1 MLVLASS
8 SPYRKALLEKIKL
21 EFSVCVADIDES
33 VLAGESAVALVERLS
48 LQKAQAVL
56 EQRKREGH
64 TEDVIIASDQVCEC
78 DGVILTKPHTR
89 ENAIKQLQSMSGKA
103 VHFYTGICVLGQ
115 DTVVQHD
122 VFTVE
127 LRTLTLA
134 QIERYIELDHP
145 LNCAGSFKSEGL
157 GISLFTKMSGDDPN
171 ALVGLPLIKLVD
183 MLEHEGISVL

>member
-21 EFSVCVADIDES
+21 EFSVCVPDIDES
-33 VLAGESAVALVERLS
+33 VLAGESIVSLVERLS
-48 LQKAQAVL
+48 LQKARTVAD
-56 EQRKREGH
+56 ERKAKGY
-64 TEDVIIASDQVCEC
+64 TKDVIIASDQVCEC
-78 DGVILTKPHTR
+78 DGIILTKPHTR
-89 ENAIKQLQSMSGKA
+89 ENAIQQLQNMSGKH

-115 DTVVQHD
+115 GTQVQHD

-127 LRTLTLA
+127 LRTLTTA
-134 QIERYIELDHP
+134 QIERYIERDNP

-157 GISLFTKMSGDDPN
+157 GISLFTKMQGDDPN

-183 MLEHEGISVL
+183 MLEHEGILVL